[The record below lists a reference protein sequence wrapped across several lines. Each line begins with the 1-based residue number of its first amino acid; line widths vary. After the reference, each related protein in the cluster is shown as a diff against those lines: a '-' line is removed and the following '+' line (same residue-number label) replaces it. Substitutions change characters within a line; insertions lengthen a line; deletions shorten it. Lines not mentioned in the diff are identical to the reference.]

1 MGYPLMPM
9 VDAAGRR
16 RLCPQAV
23 SAGLGRHRRTAW
35 FRSSFRTDGA
45 KAFGFQLHPL
55 ASPSGSEA
63 HTPFSF
69 IYSSTVRI

>member
-23 SAGLGRHRRTAW
+23 SAGLCCFSAILPHCLQTSIKFPQEEWQGLT
-35 FRSSFRTDGA
+35 
-45 KAFGFQLHPL
+45 
-55 ASPSGSEA
+55 
-63 HTPFSF
+63 HTPG
-69 IYSSTVRI
+69 I